1 MLNNMLGIVEDFI
14 DDLNANVIVFA
25 ALIFVNLKFDKFHEI
40 LFFQKL
46 LNMLL

>member
-25 ALIFVNLKFDKFHEI
+25 ALIFVNLKFDKFH
-40 LFFQKL
+40 
-46 LNMLL
+46 